1 MDEFDSLAMDS
12 APLFEAIDFLNMVG
26 RFAFNT
32 LMVWI
37 MIHRLYYPKSKRR
50 DYYFTFMLISI
61 SIFMMLYLLGGVKL
75 KVGFALGLF
84 AIFGIIRYRT
94 ESMPVREMTYLFSI
108 ISMSVINA
116 LSVTVSYAELLF
128 CNLIFLTAV
137 WLFES
142 YILLKHVS
150 SKLIQYDRIALIT
163 PDKREELLEDL
174 RQRTGLKILKVEI
187 GALDFLRDMAII
199 KIYYEDDEYEN
210 NSEISN
216 ITKIPKEEWTVG
228 SLGKGEGR
236 PGGEGEG
243 SVLL

>member
-1 MDEFDSLAMDS
+1 MDEFESLAQDT
-12 APLFEAIDFLNMVG
+12 APLFEAFDFFNMVG

-32 LMVWI
+32 LMVWM
-37 MIHRLYYPKSKRR
+37 MIHLLYYPKSKRR

-116 LSVTVSYAELLF
+116 LSLTISYAELVF
-128 CNLIFLTAV
+128 TNVVFLSAA
-137 WLFES
+137 WILES
-142 YILLKHVS
+142 YVFLKHVS
-150 SKLIQYDRIALIT
+150 TKLIQYDRIALIT
-163 PDKREELLEDL
+163 PDKREELLLDL
-174 RQRTGLKILKVEI
+174 KQRTGLNIVKVEI
-187 GALDFLRDMAII
+187 GALDFLRDMAIV
-199 KIYYEDDEYEN
+199 KIYYEVDDYEN

-216 ITKIPKEEWTVG
+216 QLKIPKEEWTEVR
-228 SLGKGEGR
+228 K
-236 PGGEGEG
+236 
-243 SVLL
+243 